1 MKAAEIAAA
10 WIAHWEQYDLT
21 REFGKREEGFDDF
34 DLPREQPE
42 LCWETILTILEQ
54 IPADPEDGLFG
65 VLAAGMMEDLLTN
78 HGTAFIERVE
88 AQAARDP
95 KFNLL
100 LGGVWLTRMSEEVR
114 DRVEACRRQ
123 VW

>member
-1 MKAAEIAAA
+1 MKAAEIAAD
-10 WIAHWEQYDLT
+10 WIAYWKHHELT
-21 REFGKREEGFDDF
+21 GEFRKREEGFDDF
-34 DLPREQPE
+34 DLPRDQPE

-54 IPADPEDGLFG
+54 LPADPEDGLFG
-65 VLAAGMMEDLLTN
+65 VLAAGMMEDLLRN
-78 HGTAFIERVE
+78 HGPEFIERVE
-88 AQAARDP
+88 AEAEREP

-114 DRVEACRRQ
+114 DRVEACRRE